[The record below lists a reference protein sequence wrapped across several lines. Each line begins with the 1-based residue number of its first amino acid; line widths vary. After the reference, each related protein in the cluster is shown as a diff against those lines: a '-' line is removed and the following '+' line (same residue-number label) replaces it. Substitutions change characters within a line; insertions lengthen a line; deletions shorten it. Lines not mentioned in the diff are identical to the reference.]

1 MSRSTSL
8 SPPLASFRRRLLLA
22 MIIGI
27 AGLAA
32 GVSLATAWLESHKL
46 RVRLIE
52 EGEKIA
58 ENLARQSAAALTLPA
73 KDGAVDY
80 ANVAND
86 VLVFPDVQYV
96 ALYNGENK
104 TIFESGKDAQ
114 WRPQAVRNDVA
125 RQDIGPV
132 VHETDSTLHFVAPVF
147 SAQRGETDSSR
158 PLGAAVPSTERLGY
172 VHVVLSKNAL
182 HEAQGGIFANNVGVA
197 LIFGV
202 MLSLLA
208 RVLVYRITSPSQEW
222 PELVRRSGGG
232 GGVMHVP
239 VAGSSQVK
247 DMAHVFNGMMT
258 ALEERDKLLLEQ
270 NENLESLVISRT
282 RELIEARDQALL
294 ASRHKSD
301 FLANMSHELRTP
313 LNAIIGYTEIVM
325 EEMEV
330 QGSES
335 IVTDLRRV
343 HKAANNLLE
352 MINGILDLAK
362 IEAGR
367 MDVWLEP
374 TDLNELVE
382 DVAGTIQVL
391 IGKNNNKLSVEMR
404 GDGEPVMID
413 GVKLRQ
419 IMINLLGNAAKFTAD
434 GQIDLCVE
442 KTSLELR
449 IAVSDTGIGMTE
461 EQQAHLFEEFRQADM
476 GTTRKYGGTGLGLH
490 IAQRLC
496 HLMGGEI
503 GVRSVPQLGST
514 FSVCFPLPI
523 KAPNVV
529 QSK

>member
-1 MSRSTSL
+1 
-8 SPPLASFRRRLLLA
+8 
-22 MIIGI
+22 
-27 AGLAA
+27 
-32 GVSLATAWLESHKL
+32 
-46 RVRLIE
+46 
-52 EGEKIA
+52 
-58 ENLARQSAAALTLPA
+58 
-73 KDGAVDY
+73 
-80 ANVAND
+80 
-86 VLVFPDVQYV
+86 
-96 ALYNGENK
+96 
-104 TIFESGKDAQ
+104 
-114 WRPQAVRNDVA
+114 
-125 RQDIGPV
+125 
-132 VHETDSTLHFVAPVF
+132 
-147 SAQRGETDSSR
+147 
-158 PLGAAVPSTERLGY
+158 
-172 VHVVLSKNAL
+172 
-182 HEAQGGIFANNVGVA
+182 
-197 LIFGV
+197 
-202 MLSLLA
+202 LLA

-391 IGKNNNKLSVEMR
+391 SGKNNNKLSVEMR